1 MSDQTNSFPS
11 PLSDEIAKNID
22 QLNLP
27 IIKKHHVRLLAH
39 CLEIFKE
46 IAKDDTIFFEEDDL
60 LREWCET
67 QSQKFNDNNFDQ
79 LFYEQMS
86 SAAKKLNSFSQTI
99 EKNFKEMD
107 IEDLV
112 TLVQQ
117 KYIFSSGSLHI
128 SFSDILQLK

>member
-11 PLSDEIAKNID
+11 PLSDEIVKNID

-46 IAKDDTIFFEEDDL
+46 IGKDEKSFFEEDEL
-60 LREWCET
+60 LKKWCEKK
-67 QSQKFNDNNFDQ
+67 SQKFNDKNFNQ

-86 SAAKKLNSFSQTI
+86 SAAKKINFFSKSI
-99 EKNFKEMD
+99 NKNFKELD
-107 IEDLV
+107 LEDLV
-112 TLVQQ
+112 NLVEQNQ
-117 KYIFSSGSLHI
+117 AN
-128 SFSDILQLK
+128 

>member
-1 MSDQTNSFPS
+1 MSNQSNSFLS
-11 PLSDEIAKNID
+11 PLSDEMVKNID

-46 IAKDDTIFFEEDDL
+46 IGQDEQSLFEEDEL
-60 LREWCET
+60 LKEWCEK
-67 QSQKFNDNNFDQ
+67 QSRKFNDKNFNQ

-86 SAAKKLNSFSQTI
+86 SAAKKLNYFSNSI
-99 EKNFKEMD
+99 EKNFKEL
-107 IEDLV
+107 DLDDLI

-117 KYIFSSGSLHI
+117 N
-128 SFSDILQLK
+128 QEN